1 MWKDWNVDD
10 FNHRPQKVIVR
21 HLNSCV
27 LDRKIIAIT
36 VCQGSSFFLIFI
48 MNKNIHKLKTKM
60 TSH

>member
-27 LDRKIIAIT
+27 LDRKIRTIT
-36 VCQGSSFFLIFI
+36 VCQGSSFFPIFI
-48 MNKNIHKLKTKM
+48 MNKNIP
-60 TSH
+60 